1 MSKLFV
7 NTIFSILGGVIGFA
21 FGVISLSIFPK
32 VLNEYSDL
40 FLTISTTIIGFL
52 CSVAIIYYTKNKQA
66 VAEEKLRNEA
76 VALITHEMRTSL
88 TTTTWTIDHLLQNYS
103 TVIKDEDRKMLNDIN
118 KSIHTTVM
126 HTVNLLDVSLLDV
139 GKLAISLEWIG
150 LGEIEVMFKEIV
162 DKYSLGMKKDNIN
175 FISNINLDDNLKAEV
190 DKLRLRIIIEN
201 LIENAIQYTKDTNK
215 EIKLEITNDNHNLSI
230 NISDN
235 GIGIPDS
242 EKKSIFTEFYRASNA
257 RAKLS
262 SGSGIG
268 LHMCAQYV
276 KAHHGTID
284 FESEEGKG
292 TAFFVTIPLKT
303 IADTKEFLKQ
313 I

>member
-1 MSKLFV
+1 MSKLFH
-7 NTIFSILGGVIGFA
+7 NIIFNILGALIGFA
-21 FGVISLSIFPK
+21 FGVIALLFFPAPLSSYPDFFF
-32 VLNEYSDL
+32 VL
-40 FLTISTTIIGFL
+40 STSIIGIVTSL
-52 CSVAIIYYTKNKQA
+52 AIIYYTKDKQA
-66 VAEEKLRNEA
+66 IAEEKLRNEA

-88 TTTTWTIDHLLQNYS
+88 TTTTWTIDYLLHNYS
-103 TVIKDEDRKMLNDIN
+103 DVMKSDDKKMLNDIT

-139 GKLAISLEWIG
+139 GKLAISLEWTD
-150 LGEIEVMFKEIV
+150 LADLEVMFKEIV
-162 DKYSLGMKKDNIN
+162 DKYSLGMKKDNIK
-175 FISNINLDDNLKAEV
+175 FETSINLNKNMKVEV
-190 DKLRLRIIIEN
+190 DRLRLRIIIEN
-201 LIENAIQYTKDTNK
+201 LIENSIQYTKESSK
-215 EIKLEITNDNHNLSI
+215 EITLDISNDDHNLKI

-235 GIGIPDS
+235 GIGIPED
-242 EKKSIFTEFYRASNA
+242 EKASIFTEFYRASNA

-284 FESEEGKG
+284 FESEEGVG
-292 TAFFVTIPLKT
+292 TKFYVTIPLKT
-303 IADTKEFLKQ
+303 TADTREFLKQ